1 MTVGRTDEWC
11 SLRGWLWR
19 WRASTHNNCFLTC
32 GSTVSKSVSGR
43 GFCALAWC
51 CPRAGDIFGRQAG
64 QKQITIPDGGESVML
79 VQGALPSQGAN
90 VEKPW
95 RSVKTS
101 WRSSDGEMTF
111 LPRPAMQIQQ
121 RLGMPV
127 VTVLLCPSS

>member
-1 MTVGRTDEWC
+1 M
-11 SLRGWLWR
+11 
-19 WRASTHNNCFLTC
+19 
-32 GSTVSKSVSGR
+32 SKSVSRR

>member
-1 MTVGRTDEWC
+1 
-11 SLRGWLWR
+11 
-19 WRASTHNNCFLTC
+19 
-32 GSTVSKSVSGR
+32 
-43 GFCALAWC
+43 
-51 CPRAGDIFGRQAG
+51 
-64 QKQITIPDGGESVML
+64 ML

-90 VEKPW
+90 VEKPWRSVKTSWRSSDGEMTFLPW

>member
-1 MTVGRTDEWC
+1 VVFSERLVVAMESIHPQQLFPDV
-11 SLRGWLWR
+11 WLHCVQKCQR
-19 WRASTHNNCFLTC
+19 KGLLCTGMVLS
-32 GSTVSKSVSGR
+32 
-43 GFCALAWC
+43 
-51 CPRAGDIFGRQAG
+51 RAGDIFGRQAG

-95 RSVKTS
+95 RS
-101 WRSSDGEMTF
+101 SDGEMTF

>member
-1 MTVGRTDEWC
+1 
-11 SLRGWLWR
+11 
-19 WRASTHNNCFLTC
+19 
-32 GSTVSKSVSGR
+32 
-43 GFCALAWC
+43 
-51 CPRAGDIFGRQAG
+51 
-64 QKQITIPDGGESVML
+64 ML

-90 VEKPW
+90 VETPW
-95 RSVKTS
+95 RSVKTP